1 MTWYAFLAMKKK
13 ATYRIRNWSEYNASL
28 KQRGRLTIW
37 VSSEAV
43 ANWTTDELTGQ
54 SGASPTYTDLAIET
68 MATVQAIYGLAGRQT
83 QGFLQSLFELMK
95 LELPVPDHSTLSRR
109 RRQLTITLPVKD
121 WSKPRH
127 LVVDSTGVKVYG
139 EGEWK
144 VRQHGVGKRRTWR
157 KLHLCNDEATL
168 EVVSVVASTN
178 DVTDAEALPDLL
190 QGVPGEIEQVSADG
204 AYDKRRCYDALNRHG
219 ARAAIPPR
227 KDAKI
232 WQHANTKGERQ
243 VRDENLRR
251 IRKVGRKEW
260 KRESNYHRR
269 SLTETQVFR
278 FKTIFGDRLQTRQ
291 IDNQFKELMLK
302 CAILNRMAHLG
313 MPDSVKVVG

>member
-1 MTWYAFLAMKKK
+1 MKKHN
-13 ATYRIRNWSEYNASL
+13 YHIRNWSEYNASL
-28 KQRGRLTIW
+28 KKRGSLTVW
-37 VSSEAV
+37 VSPEAV
-43 ANWTTDELTGQ
+43 ENWTTDELTGDR
-54 SGASPTYTDLAIET
+54 GASPTYTDLAIET

-83 QGFLQSLFELMK
+83 QGFLQSVFELIK
-95 LELPVPDHSTLSRR
+95 LDLTVPDHSTLSRR

-121 WSKPRH
+121 WSRSRH
-127 LVVDSTGVKVYG
+127 LVIDSTGVKVYG

-157 KLHLCNDEATL
+157 KLHLCVDEATL
-168 EVVSVVASTN
+168 EIVSVVASTN
-178 DVTDAEALPDLL
+178 DVSDAEALSDLL
-190 QGVPGEIEQVSADG
+190 QDVPGTIEQVSADG
-204 AYDKRRCYDALNRHG
+204 AYDQRKCYDTLNKQG
-219 ARAAIPPR
+219 AKAAIPPR
-227 KDAKI
+227 KGAKI
-232 WQHANTKGERQ
+232 WQHANSKAERHI
-243 VRDENLRR
+243 RDENLRR

-269 SLTETQVFR
+269 SLAETQVFR

-302 CAILNRMAHLG
+302 SAILNRMAHLG